1 MAFWGLELSPGK
13 PLPLVIE
20 RRLVV
25 KQAALVIER
34 PSAEPCMLS
43 VGVAGGKQQYVV
55 CRLHEGRLEHCS
67 LELPFSPSDNA
78 TLTLKGPHK
87 LHLTGFLDVDDE
99 DDLAEMDEDVAASG
113 RGRAAGGLGAI
124 DDDDDDG
131 VCIRSVLNISTHAL
145 VYFSGCLSTHVCLC
159 SFLARVYRRRGR

>member
-20 RRLVV
+20 RRRGV

-34 PSAEPCMLS
+34 PSAEPCRLS

-67 LELPFSPSDNA
+67 LELPFSPFDGA
-78 TLTLKGPHK
+78 TLQLKGPHK
-87 LHLTGFLDVDDE
+87 LHLTGFLDMDDE
-99 DDLAEMDEDVAASG
+99 DDWDEEDDYQQ
-113 RGRAAGGLGAI
+113 GGNF
-124 DDDDDDG
+124 DDDDG
-131 VCIRSVLNISTHAL
+131 YDDDFQDDGEGGDA
-145 VYFSGCLSTHVCLC
+145 F
-159 SFLARVYRRRGR
+159 F